1 MSSTDRVDK
10 LTASDRRLLR
20 QTRDYW
26 RQAGL
31 STAPTDRVRAEAA
44 VKQAYVAAGLEAP
57 KLFIWLKS
65 PWAGNTCVK
74 LLASD
79 IDWPWQ
85 LNTAQVT
92 VWDDVWKQ
100 TLKPIEKML
109 GEAQWATTRKL
120 LRQEADQKIM
130 DKHGHLIEK
139 QVRELFA
146 ENLGIYIWRYLR
158 TLTGASVYKHIR
170 ESCEGAVKHALEA
183 RVSAEVA
190 DEIYHE
196 LVQPVHQ
203 QVFSFVSEPMR
214 QQVPVMAGILAGQQR
229 WDCGLGSHDAGWIS
243 YYDYLAKLGLPG
255 TRALDGFRDMA
266 LNAGWW
272 WPYEHV
278 CIMTERPSSLQR
290 DNRFR
295 LHCEDAMAMSYNDGW
310 GVFAWHGVLVPPYV
324 VLLPEPL
331 TFDLIE
337 NEPNAE
343 VRRVLIE
350 RFGLENYLRE
360 GNVIKIQ
367 QDECGILYR
376 MNLPSEEP
384 IIVVRVKNSTPEPDG
399 SIKEYFLRVPPQMV
413 RARQAVAW
421 TFGLNE
427 DEYQP
432 AIET

>member
-139 QVRELFA
+139 QVLELFA
-146 ENLGIYIWRYLR
+146 
-158 TLTGASVYKHIR
+158 
-170 ESCEGAVKHALEA
+170 
-183 RVSAEVA
+183 
-190 DEIYHE
+190 
-196 LVQPVHQ
+196 
-203 QVFSFVSEPMR
+203 
-214 QQVPVMAGILAGQQR
+214 
-229 WDCGLGSHDAGWIS
+229 
-243 YYDYLAKLGLPG
+243 
-255 TRALDGFRDMA
+255 
-266 LNAGWW
+266 
-272 WPYEHV
+272 
-278 CIMTERPSSLQR
+278 
-290 DNRFR
+290 
-295 LHCEDAMAMSYNDGW
+295 
-310 GVFAWHGVLVPPYV
+310 
-324 VLLPEPL
+324 
-331 TFDLIE
+331 
-337 NEPNAE
+337 
-343 VRRVLIE
+343 
-350 RFGLENYLRE
+350 
-360 GNVIKIQ
+360 
-367 QDECGILYR
+367 
-376 MNLPSEEP
+376 
-384 IIVVRVKNSTPEPDG
+384 
-399 SIKEYFLRVPPQMV
+399 
-413 RARQAVAW
+413 
-421 TFGLNE
+421 
-427 DEYQP
+427 
-432 AIET
+432 